1 MLIGVRAANF
11 VTRELRIEV
20 SERIVWRNSQC
31 VLHWLKSKKPLSVF
45 VENRVKEIKEEN
57 ITSFRYIASNQN
69 PSDLGTRSLLT
80 EEFTSNLYIMVTWSI
95 LALVSWPQ
103 VDFEEITPEVFN
115 QIKSE
120 LKGGEIEITNIAS
133 RIKIIRNHYLGSM
146 RRNSFHP

>member
-69 PSDLGTRSLLT
+69 PSDLATRSLLT
-80 EEFTSNLYIMVTWSI
+80 EEFTSNL
-95 LALVSWPQ
+95 SW
-103 VDFEEITPEVFN
+103 
-115 QIKSE
+115 
-120 LKGGEIEITNIAS
+120 
-133 RIKIIRNHYLGSM
+133 
-146 RRNSFHP
+146 

>member
-1 MLIGVRAANF
+1 M
-11 VTRELRIEV
+11 
-20 SERIVWRNSQC
+20 
-31 VLHWLKSKKPLSVF
+31 
-45 VENRVKEIKEEN
+45 
-57 ITSFRYIASNQN
+57 
-69 PSDLGTRSLLT
+69 
-80 EEFTSNLYIMVTWSI
+80 TWSI

-120 LKGGEIEITNIAS
+120 LKGGEIEISNIAS